1 MFSPLMVMDV
11 DMIRREADERRAE
24 LAADWG
30 RSRSRRTA
38 GSDAGRARS
47 WAGRLEVHL
56 PSLRRAHP

>member
-1 MFSPLMVMDV
+1 MFSPMMVMDV
-11 DMIRREADERRAE
+11 DTIRREADERRAE

-30 RSRSRRTA
+30 RSRPRRT
-38 GSDAGRARS
+38 AGRARS